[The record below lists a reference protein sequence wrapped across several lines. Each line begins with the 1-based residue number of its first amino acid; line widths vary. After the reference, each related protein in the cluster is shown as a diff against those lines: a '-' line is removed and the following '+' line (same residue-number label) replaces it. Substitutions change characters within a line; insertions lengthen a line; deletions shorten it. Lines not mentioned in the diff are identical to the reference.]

1 MAARSGTMTRQV
13 LLRRLKVICALSAL
27 TGLSGSLSIAL
38 EADIHSIRSF
48 LMGELSVGT
57 CIMLFTLVIGA
68 LASAFAVGSGDANE
82 EDGYW

>member
-1 MAARSGTMTRQV
+1 MTRQV